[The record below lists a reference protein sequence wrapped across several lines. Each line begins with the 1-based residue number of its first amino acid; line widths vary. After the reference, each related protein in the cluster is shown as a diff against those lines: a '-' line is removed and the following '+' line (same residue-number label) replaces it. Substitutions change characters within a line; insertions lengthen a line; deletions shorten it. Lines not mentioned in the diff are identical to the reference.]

1 MDPVKDF
8 DLLQQG
14 LLVSFTF
21 PNDPETYTGRVKD
34 VERMTRLN
42 QRRVY
47 TVVIEYK
54 GKARGM
60 NEVRRTPG
68 LITQIREYCPICK
81 AEVFGN
87 NCELCNLQMEIDAL
101 VKLDVE
107 MKGQIKL
114 FYELEEEDEGQVDRN
129 ELFLL
134 NQSWRENKTKLEQ
147 VRERYA
153 ERKARGKQ

>member
-34 VERMTRLN
+34 VERVTSFN

-47 TVVIEYK
+47 TVIVEYK
-54 GKARGM
+54 SDGRKK
-60 NEVRRTPG
+60 EVRRTPG

-87 NCELCNLQMEIDAL
+87 NCGLCDLQIEIDAL
-101 VKLDVE
+101 VKLDVK

-114 FYELEEEDEGQVDRN
+114 FYELEEEDSGQVDRN

-147 VRERYA
+147 LRERYA
-153 ERKARGKQ
+153 ERKSGLQ